1 MDQEGDESLMDD
13 DGETPLNNS
22 ELETPGS
29 TSTPTS
35 PLICTRQCCD
45 LAKPVQIRDKG
56 AIQSTRKLQGKKWR
70 QFSPDWYK
78 TYPWLV
84 LCTTRSKVLCSYCS
98 SCYKQG
104 LLTEKVAG
112 GGDAF
117 LTTGFDNWKKA
128 QEYFIQH
135 EKSVIHRESVLKLE
149 LMKQPTVISQLSSQ
163 AKQDQKQNRDMLLK
177 QLSSLRYLLRQGLA
191 IRGHSDNEGNIIQ
204 LLLLRCEDI
213 PQLKQWLTAKKYLSH
228 DILNEQ
234 IGLMANH
241 ILRKLLQE
249 IREATVYALIA
260 DEATDVSHKEQ
271 LCITIR
277 WVGSDFIIHEDPLE
291 LINVPK
297 TDSAHLLL

>member
-1 MDQEGDESLMDD
+1 M
-13 DGETPLNNS
+13 
-22 ELETPGS
+22 
-29 TSTPTS
+29 
-35 PLICTRQCCD
+35 
-45 LAKPVQIRDKG
+45 
-56 AIQSTRKLQGKKWR
+56 
-70 QFSPDWYK
+70 
-78 TYPWLV
+78 
-84 LCTTRSKVLCSYCS
+84 CSYCS
-98 SCYKQG
+98 SCHKRG

-135 EKSVIHRESVLKLE
+135 EKSVIHREAVLKLE

-163 AKQDQKQNRDMLLK
+163 AKQDQTQNRDMLLK
-177 QLSSLRYLLRQGLA
+177 QLSSLRYLLRQGLT
-191 IRGHSDNEGNIIQ
+191 IRGHVENEGNLMQ

-213 PQLKQWLTAKKYLSH
+213 PQLNQWLLAKKYLSH

-249 IREATVYALIA
+249 IREATIYALIA

-277 WVGSDFIIHEDPLE
+277 WVDNDFIIHEDPLE

-297 TDSAHLLL
+297 TNSATQHVLRIA